1 MKSVITNSSGKG
13 GFSVTPYEVRGE
25 VDYSKLI
32 KEFGLK
38 HLPKLPK
45 EFEENILFRR
55 GVIFAHR
62 DFDKIIDCV
71 KNKKKFVMMT
81 GLMPSGEF
89 HLGHMLIAQ
98 QIILYQKL
106 GAKIYLAVADLEA
119 YLTRG
124 KSLEELRKIAIDQY
138 LVNYI
143 ALGLKPEK
151 VDFYFQ
157 SDRSKDSKKAN
168 SYYSL
173 VSEFSKAASFN
184 EFKAVYGELSPAR
197 IQASLLQ
204 AADMFHPQLKEFE
217 GKVPVIVPVGA
228 DQDPH
233 LRIARDMKVKMRE
246 YDFNQ
251 LSSTYNVFLPS
262 LKGGSKMSSSDPMSH
277 IAMTDS
283 PSEVKNKINKY
294 AFSGGKDTL
303 EEHRKHGGN
312 PDVDVSFQYLKM
324 FFEPDDKKLE
334 KIEKDYRSGKLLTG
348 ELKAYLIEKINAFLK
363 EHQKK
368 RKLAEKQVDK
378 FIFKG

>member
-1 MKSVITNSSGKG
+1 MKKEK
-13 GFSVTPYEVRGE
+13 FEVTPYEVKGN
-25 VDYSKLI
+25 VDYDKLI

-38 HLPKLPK
+38 SISDLKLSK
-45 EFEENILFRR
+45 QFQENILFRR

-62 DFDKIIDCV
+62 DFDRILDCV
-71 KNKKKFVMMT
+71 KNKKPFVMMT

-89 HLGHMLIAQ
+89 HLGHMLVAQ
-98 QIILYQKL
+98 QIIFYQKL

-124 KSLEELRKIAIDQY
+124 KSLEELRKIAIDKY

-143 ALGLKPEK
+143 ALGLKPENI
-151 VDFYFQ
+151 DFYFQ
-157 SDRSKDSKKAN
+157 SERSNNSEKAN
-168 SYYSL
+168 AYYSL
-173 VSEFSKAASFN
+173 ASEFSKYATFN
-184 EFKAVYGELSPAR
+184 EFKAVYGELNPGR
-197 IQASLLQ
+197 IQASILQ
-204 AADMFHPQLKEFE
+204 ASDMFHPQLSEFE
-217 GKVPVIVPVGA
+217 GKVPVLVPVGA

-233 LRIARDMKVKMRE
+233 LRIARDMKTRFKE
-246 YDFNQ
+246 KDFIQ

-262 LKGGSKMSSSDPMSH
+262 LKGGSKMSSSDSMSY
-277 IAMTDS
+277 ISMTDK
-283 PSEVKNKINKY
+283 PEEVKKKINKY
-294 AFSGGKDTL
+294 AFSGGKSSI

-348 ELKAYLIEKINAFLK
+348 ELKAYLIDKINAFLK

-368 RKLAEKQVDK
+368 RKEAEKLVEK
-378 FIFKG
+378 FISEI